1 MPAEA
6 PPTIEAPPPETGLN
20 PPPARGSAKESLFAN
35 LNKIAK
41 EPTVDKDAVPP
52 APGQK
57 KPTAVKEPPK
67 APVKETPKEPVKPED
82 KPAEPK
88 LEEQP
93 KLEEKPVEQPKGA
106 KKPSDFLRE
115 ELAKQKAR
123 AEALE
128 AEVKQYKTPKEDP
141 EKKTLLEKLAAEE
154 KRRKEYEDELR
165 FTNYERS
172 PEFKEKFVKPYE
184 TAWADAISD
193 LEETVV
199 PNADGTMRKATKDD
213 LMKIVN
219 LPIQQA
225 GELAEQLFGK
235 AERTMMD
242 HRSAL
247 LKTWKAQ
254 QQGLAEG
261 RKNAEQRE
269 KQLMEQ
275 QKQQQAEL
283 RKLQTELR
291 TSNEPEFLKRYPE
304 LVLAKNDKDEPLD
317 PEGQKLLDQDRSVT
331 DKLFDENTEWS
342 PEHKLKMHAEM
353 RNRAAHFSTVLR
365 AYRRAVTELAEANKK
380 IAEYQQSEPGK
391 GEGNNEVLP
400 ELKAATTMTSM
411 MEKLKSIARP
421 GSGAPTS

>member
-1 MPAEA
+1 MAEA
-6 PPTIEAPPPETGLN
+6 PAVIDAPPPETGLN
-20 PPPARGSAKESLFAN
+20 PPPARGSAKEALFGG
-35 LNKIAK
+35 LTKIAK
-41 EPTVDKDAVPP
+41 EPTLDKETVPP
-52 APGQK
+52 APAQK
-57 KPTAVKEPPK
+57 KPVAKEAPK
-67 APVKETPKEPVKPED
+67 APVKEAPKEQAKPDEKPAEPPKAEDQPKAED
-82 KPAEPK
+82 KPAEP
-88 LEEQP
+88 Q
-93 KLEEKPVEQPKGA
+93 KGP
-106 KKPSDFLRE
+106 KKPSDYLRE

-141 EKKTLLEKLAAEE
+141 EKKSLAEKLEQAE
-154 KRRKEYEDELR
+154 KRRKEFEDELR

-172 PEFKEKFVKPYE
+172 PEFKEKYVKPYE

-199 PNADGTMRKATKDD
+199 PNADGSMRKATKDD

-225 GELAEQLFGK
+225 GDLAEQLFGK

-247 LKTWKAQ
+247 IKTWKAQ

-275 QKQQQAEL
+275 HTRQQAEL

-291 TSNEPEFLKRYPE
+291 TSNEPEFLKRHPE
-304 LVLAKNDKDEPLD
+304 LVMEKNDKGEPLD
-317 PEGQKLLDQDRSVT
+317 PEAQKLLDQDRSVT
-331 DKLFDENTEWS
+331 DKLFDENTDWT

-365 AYRRAVTELAEANKK
+365 AYRRAVTELAEVNKK
-380 IAEYQQSEPGK
+380 LAEYQGSEPGK
-391 GEGNNEVLP
+391 GDGDKGVLP
-400 ELKAATTMTSM
+400 ELRAATTMTQM
-411 MEKLKSIARP
+411 LDKLNKIAVP
-421 GSGAPTS
+421 SSGPTR